1 MDKLFNTFVSKRTDN
16 KDSINFIIEKQVG
29 KAASGQVYELK
40 TNRDESNSTDN
51 KEQQLRAQQG
61 RGASSARSTQ
71 LQFKSIRTKP
81 GFILAQQRKKKEM
94 QPREKKKVDRSE
106 FESKLISGRITA
118 KGFLQ
123 NRQMGKARKKDWD
136 SDIPYM

>member
-1 MDKLFNTFVSKRTDN
+1 M
-16 KDSINFIIEKQVG
+16 
-29 KAASGQVYELK
+29 
-40 TNRDESNSTDN
+40 
-51 KEQQLRAQQG
+51 RAQQG